1 MVLCPSSFYHDQ
13 CPEVKISSSYRVFQ
27 KTIVR
32 FALGL
37 ICLCFFVVS
46 KAYSGSLVSYLT
58 VDLYPKN
65 METMMEVALADL
77 EYHAYGPIFRRQ
89 LLLASD
95 ERIRAMSKDVV
106 SVRNQRETLQAVL
119 DGKAVFYDS
128 GTAAEYQIRQSL
140 MDK

>member
-1 MVLCPSSFYHDQ
+1 M
-13 CPEVKISSSYRVFQ
+13 
-27 KTIVR
+27 
-32 FALGL
+32 
-37 ICLCFFVVS
+37 
-46 KAYSGSLVSYLT
+46 
-58 VDLYPKN
+58 DLYPKK

-95 ERIRAMSKDVV
+95 ERIRAMSKDVI
-106 SVRNQRETLQAVL
+106 SVRNPRKTLQAVL